1 MIPLFVV
8 IRIATIKD
16 SGKKDSNRG
25 NSRRHDPPRRLRLW
39 IPLFL
44 IWLLLLPLVLVL
56 LPLAMLA
63 LLILNINPFGAL
75 AAFWQTLSG
84 LTGTHIEV
92 NAPDAL
98 VYVRIF

>member
-1 MIPLFVV
+1 MIPLFAV
-8 IRIATIKD
+8 IRITTTKH
-16 SGKKDSNRG
+16 SSNR
-25 NSRRHDPPRRLRLW
+25 NPRKRDAPSRLRLW

-44 IWLLLLPLVLVL
+44 VWLLLLPLLLVL

-63 LLILNINPFGAL
+63 LLVIRVNPFRAL
-75 AAFWQTLSG
+75 AVFWQTLSG
-84 LTGTHIEV
+84 LTGTLIEV

>member
-1 MIPLFVV
+1 MIPLFAI
-8 IRIATIKD
+8 IRVSQLKE
-16 SGKKDSNRG
+16 
-25 NSRRHDPPRRLRLW
+25 SRQAGRRTRDVPQRLRLW

-44 IWLLLLPLVLVL
+44 IWLLLLPFLLLL

-63 LLILNINPFGAL
+63 LLVVRVNPFRAL
-75 AAFWQTLSG
+75 AALWQTLSG

-92 NAPDAL
+92 NAPDAS

>member
-1 MIPLFVV
+1 MIPLVAI
-8 IRIATIKD
+8 IRISKQRKD
-16 SGKKDSNRG
+16 PWISQHREPEVPEK
-25 NSRRHDPPRRLRLW
+25 LRLW

-44 IWLLLLPLVLVL
+44 VWLLLLPLVLVL

-63 LLILNINPFGAL
+63 LLVVRISPFRAF

-92 NAPDAL
+92 NAPEAC
-98 VYVRIF
+98 VYVRIL

>member
-1 MIPLFVV
+1 MIPLFAI
-8 IRIATIKD
+8 IRVSTTKD
-16 SGKKDSNRG
+16 SSRENNR
-25 NSRRHDPPRRLRLW
+25 RQHAPRGLRLW

-56 LPLAMLA
+56 LPLAIAA
-63 LLILNINPFGAL
+63 LLMLRVNPFHAF
-75 AAFWQTLSG
+75 AVFWQTLSG
-84 LTGTHIEV
+84 LTGTLIEV